1 MKKLINYLNKNGVDF
16 RPVSYGS
23 NYFYNA
29 PALEFDGIIAS
40 FDYTSGN
47 YHKASADLA
56 KLEKYCS
63 RYGYK
68 TFNNGVNP
76 DHLFVH
82 IMKATEKAQLVL
94 YYQYQEASKNEF
106 WQVVHERRLA
116 GLDTS
121 EENEIAKKIMF
132 RYGSEY
138 NKARTQAQKV
148 A

>member
-1 MKKLINYLNKNGVDF
+1 MKKLLNYLNKNGVIF

-23 NYFYNA
+23 DYFYNA
-29 PALEFDGIIAS
+29 PALAFEGVIAS

-47 YHKASADLA
+47 YYKASAELA
-56 KLEKYCS
+56 KLEKYCA

-76 DHLFVH
+76 SCVFVH
-82 IMKATEKAQLVL
+82 IMKATEKAQLDL
-94 YYQYQEASKNEF
+94 YLQFQELSTNEF
-106 WQVVHERRLA
+106 WQVVHERRQT
-116 GLDTS
+116 GLDMS

-138 NKARTQAQKV
+138 NKAFAEQKN
-148 A
+148 AA